1 MPTDFKNFL
10 SDFKPNTKAE
20 WLKKIEKDLK
30 GRSIEELIWKIGPL
44 SIDPFSHADDFA
56 HVPTTISN
64 PQATNSWEIGEDMK
78 VENKDFK
85 AANQLALTALMGGAN
100 APNFIFETYP
110 TENQLIT
117 LLENIELDYVSI
129 HFTEKTWNQNPLPFL
144 KNLRKLALENGK
156 NASVLRG
163 SIAYDPFADGRH
175 DVKKTSELITWASIN
190 LPNFKVITVD
200 SSAYFKDSERFFDE
214 LLGTLLAT
222 HIYCKKLMDNG
233 LDINILFNSMQFN
246 FEIGTS
252 YFIEIAKLRA
262 FKLLWGNL
270 LSAYNVAPSLPIIK
284 ANISIKTQTAAVD
297 TNKVK
302 ATTQAMSAVLGGIN
316 VLTIAPSDAVVN
328 ASSDFSRR
336 IARNVQHL
344 LQMESYFDRV
354 TDPAAG
360 SYYIEKITADLA
372 EMVWEKFQELA
383 K

>member
-1 MPTDFKNFL
+1 MPADLKNL
-10 SDFKPNTKAE
+10 LLDFKPTTKAE

-30 GRSIEELIWKIGPL
+30 GRSIEELTWKTGPL

-56 HVPTTISN
+56 HAPATIAD
-64 PQATNSWEIGEDMK
+64 PQATSSWEIGEDIK
-78 VENKDFK
+78 VESKDFK
-85 AANQLALTALMGGAN
+85 AANKLALTALMGGAN
-100 APNFIFETYP
+100 APNFIFESYP

-117 LLENIELDYVSI
+117 LLENIELDYISI

-144 KNLRKLALENGK
+144 KNLRKIALENGK
-156 NASVLRG
+156 KASVLRG

-175 DVKKTSELITWASIN
+175 EVKKTTELIEWASIN
-190 LPNFKVITVD
+190 LPNFKVITID
-200 SSAYFKDSERFFDE
+200 SSAYFKDSEKFFDE

-222 HIYCKKLMDNG
+222 HIYCKKLTDNG
-233 LDINILFNSMQFN
+233 LDVNVLFNSIQFN

-262 FKLLWGNL
+262 FKLLWGNFL
-270 LSAYNVAPSLPIIK
+270 AAYDVAPSLPIIK
-284 ANISIKTQTAAVD
+284 ANISLKTQTADVD
-297 TNKVK
+297 TNKIK

-316 VLTIAPSDAVVN
+316 VLTIAPSDAATN

-372 EMVWEKFQELA
+372 EMVWEKFQELS

>member
-1 MPTDFKNFL
+1 M
-10 SDFKPNTKAE
+10 
-20 WLKKIEKDLK
+20 
-30 GRSIEELIWKIGPL
+30 
-44 SIDPFSHADDFA
+44 
-56 HVPTTISN
+56 
-64 PQATNSWEIGEDMK
+64 
-78 VENKDFK
+78 
-85 AANQLALTALMGGAN
+85 
-100 APNFIFETYP
+100 
-110 TENQLIT
+110 
-117 LLENIELDYVSI
+117 DYVSV

-144 KNLRKLALENGK
+144 KNLRKIALENGK

-163 SIAYDPFADGRH
+163 SIAHDPFADGRH
-175 DVKKTSELITWASIN
+175 DVKKTTELIAWASQN
-190 LPNFKVITVD
+190 LPNFKVITID
-200 SSAYFKDSERFFDE
+200 SSAYFQDSERFFDE
-214 LLGTLLAT
+214 LLGTLLAVN
-222 HIYCKKLMDNG
+222 IYCKKLMDNG

-270 LSAYNVAPSLPIIK
+270 LAAYNVEPSLPTIK

-316 VLTIAPSDAVVN
+316 VLTIAPSDAVTN

>member
-64 PQATNSWEIGEDMK
+64 PQATNSWEIGEDIN

-85 AANQLALTALMGGAN
+85 AANQLALTALMGGSN

-117 LLENIELDYVSI
+117 LLKNIELDYVSI

-144 KNLRKLALENGK
+144 KNLRKLALGNGK

-200 SSAYFKDSERFFDE
+200 SSAYFKDSEKFFDE
-214 LLGTLLAT
+214 LVGTLLAVN
-222 HIYCKKLMDNG
+222 IYCKKLTGNG
-233 LDINILFNSMQFN
+233 LDVNILFNSMQFN

-270 LSAYNVAPSLPIIK
+270 LAAYNVEPSLPTIK

-302 ATTQAMSAVLGGIN
+302 ATTQAMSAVLGGVN

-328 ASSDFSRR
+328 KASDFSRR